1 MFTAN
6 DVLDYLEDGT
16 KWFKGGFADE
26 HGCVCVYGAVCQLE
40 NEKWELTHDKFGKL
54 TYPES
59 WNASSSK
66 LVLAQIAD
74 VIKSKFPNRV
84 IISKSDEE
92 EVYNNTGWVARFN
105 DHDDTTWEDVKS
117 VLLEA
122 GKVQ

>member
-1 MFTAN
+1 MFTPN
-6 DVLDYLEDGT
+6 DVLNYLEDGK
-16 KWFKGGFADE
+16 KWYKGGFGNED
-26 HGCVCVYGAVCQLE
+26 GCFCVYGAVCQLE
-40 NEKWELTHDKFGKL
+40 NQKWELSHNEEGKL
-54 TYPES
+54 TYPEG

-122 GKVQ
+122 GKAE